1 MSRYSTG
8 KIYTLRSYQTD
19 DIYIGSTIQELS
31 ARMSGHRR
39 NYKRH
44 LNNKCIHITSFD
56 IIKYDD
62 CYIELLELYPCNSKI
77 ELERREGYHIRN
89 TDCVNKIIVGRTP
102 KEYREDNKEKIAVK
116 QKEYREDNKE
126 KIAVKQKEYREDNK
140 EKIAVKKKEYYEDNK
155 EKIAVKKKEYYED
168 NKEKII
174 VKNKQPYT
182 CEVCR
187 SIIRTASKARH
198 ERTKKHINALK
209 SVENYE

>member
-102 KEYREDNKEKIAVK
+102 KEYYEDNKDKRKEYNKQYNGIHKDILREKKKEYRLENKEKLAVK
-116 QKEYREDNKE
+116 QKEYR
-126 KIAVKQKEYREDNK
+126 
-140 EKIAVKKKEYYEDNK
+140 EDNK